1 MKKDI
6 VAPNRAPRPKKT
18 PPRILQIS
26 NNIYWGADPP
36 KPETRRLGP

>member
-1 MKKDI
+1 M
-6 VAPNRAPRPKKT
+6 APNR
-18 PPRILQIS
+18 PPPPGYPPPEFLQIS